1 MRSYRLELKLN
12 QSQRVLCAK
21 SAGTSRFAYNWK
33 LDKLI
38 GEYEANKALATMYGL
53 NKIPSTFGSAI
64 DWHKDW
70 VNLKA
75 ELPWIRETS
84 KCCGQESLR
93 DLQIAFQRFF
103 AKKSGYPKFKKRGQ
117 RDSFRLT
124 GSVYIPS
131 DYVQLPNLGKIRL
144 KEKNYPILEGK
155 CLLSQATVSRQC
167 DRWYVSFLLPET
179 IEDPVLASIE
189 SIEECDILGVDLG
202 IKELA
207 ITSEGETF
215 ENPKAYK
222 KHLQRLKKYQRMVSR
237 RAKGSN
243 NKKKAITKLSRVHK
257 RVADI
262 RNDTVH
268 KLTSSLTNS
277 NTSLVRTKPK
287 IIVIETLKPKN
298 MSKNHK
304 LASAVLDSSFGK
316 IKDTL
321 KYKCAWNG
329 IHLIMAPTFYASSKY
344 CSICGHKHNDLKLS
358 DREWTCSNCG
368 THLDRDVNAAK
379 NLQYLGLWMID
390 KHIGESQSTVSSTG
404 SIACGDERLQFLTEQ
419 CSSMKQEFKS
429 QNHALHLECEPQ
441 GEHSFA

>member
-1 MRSYRLELKLN
+1 MEKMRSYRLELKLN
-12 QSQRVLCAK
+12 KGQRILCAK

-33 LDKLI
+33 LHQLI
-38 GEYEANKALATMYGL
+38 EQYEQAKAEANGGKV
-53 NKIPSTFGSAI
+53 KCSFGNSIA
-64 DWHKDW
+64 WHKDW
-70 VNLKA
+70 VILKN

-103 AKKSGYPKFKKRGQ
+103 SKKSGYPRFKKRGQ

-124 GSVYIPS
+124 GSVYIAS
-131 DYVQLPNLGKIRL
+131 DFVQLPGIGKIRL
-144 KEKNYPILEGK
+144 KEKNYPIIEGK
-155 CLLSQATVSRQC
+155 CLLSQATVSRQA
-167 DRWYVSFLLPET
+167 DRWFVSFLLAETVDDPE
-179 IEDPVLASIE
+179 LASIE
-189 SIEECDILGVDLG
+189 AIEECDILGVDLG

-222 KHLQRLKKYQRMVSR
+222 QHLMKLKRYQKMVAR
-237 RAKGSN
+237 RQKGSK
-243 NKKKAITKLSRVHK
+243 NKQKAITKLSKVHK

-268 KLTSSLTNS
+268 KLT
-277 NTSLVRTKPK
+277 TSLVKTKPK

-321 KYKCAWNG
+321 KYKCSWNG

-344 CSICGHKHNDLKLS
+344 CSICGHKHNELKLS

-379 NLQYLGLWMID
+379 NLQFFGLWMIG
-390 KHIGESQSTVSSTG
+390 KHLSESSTTVSSTE
-404 SIACGDERLQFLTEQ
+404 SNACGDERLQFLIEQ

-429 QNHALHLECEPQ
+429 QNNAL
-441 GEHSFA
+441 HSFA

>member
-1 MRSYRLELKLN
+1 MEKMRSYRLELKLN
-12 QSQRVLCAK
+12 QGQRVLCAK

-33 LDKLI
+33 LGDLSA
-38 GEYEANKALATMYGL
+38 EYEANKALATMYGL
-53 NKIPSTFGSAI
+53 AKVPSTFGNAI
-64 DWHKDW
+64 AWHKDW
-70 VNLKA
+70 VLLKQ

-103 AKKSGYPKFKKRGQ
+103 SKKSGYPKFKKRGQ

-124 GSVYIPS
+124 GSVYIAS
-131 DYVQLPNLGKIRL
+131 DYAQLPGIGKVRL

-167 DRWYVSFLLPET
+167 DRWYVSFLLPKT
-179 IEDPVLASIE
+179 VEDPKFATLNE
-189 SIEECDILGVDLG
+189 IEECDILGVDLG

-222 KHLQRLKKYQRMVSR
+222 KHLMKLKRYQRMVSR

-243 NKKKAITKLSRVHK
+243 NKKKAITKLSKVHK

-262 RNDTVH
+262 RNDAVH
-268 KLTSSLTNS
+268 KLT
-277 NTSLVRTKPK
+277 TSLVKAKPK

-321 KYKCAWNG
+321 KYKCSWAG
-329 IHLIMAPTFYASSKY
+329 IHLIMAPAFYASSKY
-344 CSICGHKHNDLKLS
+344 CSVCGHKHNDLKLS
-358 DREWTCSNCG
+358 NREWTCSSCG

-379 NLQYLGLWMID
+379 NLQFLGLWMID
-390 KHIGESQSTVSSTG
+390 KHLDVNPTSVSSTQ
-404 SIACGDERLQFLTEQ
+404 SNACGDERLQFLTEQ
-419 CSSMKQEFKS
+419 CSSMKQEFES
-429 QNHALHLECEPQ
+429 VNLGL
-441 GEHSFA
+441 HSFA

>member
-33 LDKLI
+33 LGDLSA
-38 GEYEANKALATMYGL
+38 EYEANKALATMYGL
-53 NKIPSTFGSAI
+53 AKVPSTFGNAVA
-64 DWHKDW
+64 WHKDW
-70 VNLKA
+70 VNLKN

-93 DLQIAFQRFF
+93 DLQAAFQRFF
-103 AKKSGYPKFKKRGQ
+103 SKKSGYPRFKKRGR
-117 RDSFRLT
+117 RDSFRLA
-124 GSVYIPS
+124 GSVYIAS
-131 DYVQLPNLGKIRL
+131 DYVQLPGIGKVRL
-144 KEKNYPILEGK
+144 KEKNYPCLEGK
-155 CLLSQATVSRQC
+155 IKLSQATVSRQA

-179 IEDPVLASIE
+179 VEDPVLAPINE
-189 SIEECDILGVDLG
+189 IEECDILGVDLG

-222 KHLQRLKKYQRMVSR
+222 KHLMKLKRYQRMVSR

-243 NKKKAITKLSRVHK
+243 NKKKAITKLSKVHK

-262 RNDTVH
+262 RNDAVH
-268 KLTSSLTNS
+268 KLTSSL
-277 NTSLVRTKPK
+277 VKAKPK

-321 KYKCAWNG
+321 KYKCSWNG

-344 CSICGHKHNDLKLS
+344 CSVCGHKHNDLKLS
-358 DREWTCSNCG
+358 DREWTCSSCG

-379 NLQYLGLWMID
+379 NLQFLGLWMID

-404 SIACGDERLQFLTEQ
+404 SNACGDERLQFLIEQ
-419 CSSMKQEFKS
+419 CSSMKQEFES
-429 QNHALHLECEPQ
+429 QNHALR
-441 GEHSFA
+441 SFA

>member
-1 MRSYRLELKLN
+1 MEKMRSYRLELKLN
-12 QSQRVLCAK
+12 QGQRVLCTK

-33 LDKLI
+33 LRILIEQYEQAKL
-38 GEYEANKALATMYGL
+38 EANGGKVKC
-53 NKIPSTFGSAI
+53 NFGNAI
-64 DWHKDW
+64 AWHKDW

-103 AKKSGYPKFKKRGQ
+103 SKKSGYPKFKKRGQ

-124 GSVYIPS
+124 GSVYIAS
-131 DYVQLPNLGKIRL
+131 DYVQLPNLGKIKL

-179 IEDPVLASIE
+179 VEDPKFANLNDIK
-189 SIEECDILGVDLG
+189 ECDILGVDLG

-222 KHLQRLKKYQRMVSR
+222 KHLAKLKRYQRMVSR

-268 KLTSSLTNS
+268 KLT
-277 NTSLVRTKPK
+277 TSLVRTKPK
-287 IIVIETLKPKN
+287 VIVIETLKPKN

-329 IHLIMAPTFYASSKY
+329 VHLIMAPTFYASSKY

-358 DREWTCSNCG
+358 DREWTCSSCG
-368 THLDRDVNAAK
+368 THLD
-379 NLQYLGLWMID
+379 
-390 KHIGESQSTVSSTG
+390 
-404 SIACGDERLQFLTEQ
+404 
-419 CSSMKQEFKS
+419 
-429 QNHALHLECEPQ
+429 
-441 GEHSFA
+441 

>member
-1 MRSYRLELKLN
+1 MKMRSYRLELKLN
-12 QSQRVLCAK
+12 QGQRVLCSK

-70 VNLKA
+70 VLLKQ

-84 KCCGQESLR
+84 KCCGQEALR
-93 DLQIAFQRFF
+93 DLQLAFQRFF
-103 AKKSGYPKFKKRGQ
+103 SKKSGYPKFKKRGQ
-117 RDSFRLT
+117 RDSFRI
-124 GSVYIPS
+124 SSNVYVLNN
-131 DYVQLPNLGKIRL
+131 YVQIAGIGKIRL

-167 DRWYVSFLLPET
+167 DGWYVSFLLPET
-179 IEDPVLASIE
+179 VEDPVMASIE

-222 KHLQRLKKYQRMVSR
+222 KHLAKLKRYQRMVSR
-237 RAKGSN
+237 RAKGSK
-243 NKKKAITKLSRVHK
+243 NKQKAITKLSRVHK

-268 KLTSSLTNS
+268 KLT
-277 NTSLVRTKPK
+277 TSLVRTKPK
-287 IIVIETLKPKN
+287 VIVIETLKPKN

-358 DREWTCSNCG
+358 DREWTCSSCG

-379 NLQYLGLWMID
+379 NLQYLGLWMVD
-390 KHIGESQSTVSSTG
+390 KHSPSGESSVSSTQ
-404 SIACGDERLQFLTEQ
+404 SYACGDERLQFLLEQ

-429 QNHALHLECEPQ
+429 QNQTLHLECEPQ

>member
-1 MRSYRLELKLN
+1 MEKMHSYRLELKLN
-12 QSQRVLCAK
+12 QGQKILCAK

-33 LDKLI
+33 LRNLI
-38 GEYEANKALATMYGL
+38 EQYEKAKAETNGGKVKC
-53 NKIPSTFGSAI
+53 NFGNAI
-64 DWHKDW
+64 AWHKDW

-103 AKKSGYPKFKKRGQ
+103 SKKSGYPKFKKRGQ

-124 GSVYIPS
+124 GSVYIAP
-131 DYVQLPNLGKIRL
+131 DYVQLPNLGKIKL
-144 KEKNYPILEGK
+144 KGKNYPILEGK

-179 IEDPVLASIE
+179 VDDPKFATLNE
-189 SIEECDILGVDLG
+189 IEECDILGVDLG

-222 KHLQRLKKYQRMVSR
+222 KHLMKLKKYQRMVSR
-237 RAKGSN
+237 RAKGSK
-243 NKKKAITKLSRVHK
+243 NKQKAITKLSRVHK

-268 KLTSSLTNS
+268 KLT
-277 NTSLVRTKPK
+277 TSLVRTKPK
-287 IIVIETLKPKN
+287 VIVIETLKPKN
-298 MSKNHK
+298 MSRNHK
-304 LASAVLDSSFGK
+304 LAQAVLDSSFGK

-321 KYKCAWNG
+321 KYKCSWNG
-329 IHLIMAPTFYASSKY
+329 IHLIMAPTFYASSRY
-344 CSICGHKHNDLKLS
+344 CSICGHKHNELKLS
-358 DREWTCSNCG
+358 DREWTCGSCG

-379 NLQYLGLWMID
+379 NLQFLGLWMID
-390 KHIGESQSTVSSTG
+390 KHLDINPTTVSSTG
-404 SIACGDERLQFLTEQ
+404 SYACGDERLQFLTEQ
-419 CSSMKQEFKS
+419 CLSMKQEFKS
-429 QNHALHLECEPQ
+429 QNSGLY
-441 GEHSFA
+441 SFA

>member
-1 MRSYRLELKLN
+1 MEKMRSYRLELKLN
-12 QSQRVLCAK
+12 QGQRVLCAK

-33 LDKLI
+33 LRNLI
-38 GEYEANKALATMYGL
+38 EQYEKAKQEANGGKV
-53 NKIPSTFGSAI
+53 KCSFGNAI
-64 DWHKDW
+64 AWHKDW
-70 VNLKA
+70 VNLKN

-93 DLQIAFQRFF
+93 DLQVAFQRFF
-103 AKKSGYPKFKKRGQ
+103 SKKSCYPKFKKRGQ

-124 GSVYIPS
+124 GSVYIAS

-167 DRWYVSFLLPET
+167 DRWYVSFLLPESV
-179 IEDPVLASIE
+179 EDPKFTSINE
-189 SIEECDILGVDLG
+189 IEECDILGVDLG

-215 ENPKAYK
+215 ENPNAYK
-222 KHLQRLKKYQRMVSR
+222 KHLMKLKRYQRMVSR
-237 RAKGSN
+237 RAKGSK
-243 NKKKAITKLSRVHK
+243 NKQKAITKLSKVHK

-268 KLTSSLTNS
+268 KLT
-277 NTSLVRTKPK
+277 TSLVKAKPK

-321 KYKCAWNG
+321 KYKCSWAG

-344 CSICGHKHNDLKLS
+344 CSVCGHKHNDLKLS
-358 DREWTCSNCG
+358 DREWTCLNCG

-379 NLQYLGLWMID
+379 NLQFLGLWMID
-390 KHIGESQSTVSSTG
+390 KHSPSGESTVSSTG
-404 SIACGDERLQFLTEQ
+404 SYACGDERLQFLTEQ

-429 QNHALHLECEPQ
+429 QNSAL
-441 GEHSFA
+441 HSFA

>member
-1 MRSYRLELKLN
+1 MKMRSYRLELKLN
-12 QSQRVLCAK
+12 QGQRVLCAK

-33 LDKLI
+33 LHQLI
-38 GEYEANKALATMYGL
+38 EQYEQAKAEANGGKVKC
-53 NKIPSTFGSAI
+53 NFGNAI
-64 DWHKDW
+64 AWHKDW
-70 VNLKA
+70 VLLKN

-103 AKKSGYPKFKKRGQ
+103 SKKSGYPRYKKRGR

-124 GSVYIPS
+124 GSVYIAS
-131 DYVQLPNLGKIRL
+131 DYVQLPGIGKVSL

-167 DRWYVSFLLPET
+167 NRWFVSFLLPET
-179 IEDPVLASIE
+179 VEDPKFANLNE
-189 SIEECDILGVDLG
+189 IEECDILGVDLG

-207 ITSEGETF
+207 ITSEGEIF

-222 KHLQRLKKYQRMVSR
+222 KHLMKLKRYQRMVSR

-262 RNDTVH
+262 RNDAVH
-268 KLTSSLTNS
+268 KLTSSL
-277 NTSLVRTKPK
+277 VKTKPK

-304 LASAVLDSSFGK
+304 LAQAILDSSFGK

-321 KYKCAWNG
+321 KYKCSWNG

-379 NLQYLGLWMID
+379 NLQFFGLWMID
-390 KHIGESQSTVSSTG
+390 KHIGESQSSVSSTQ
-404 SIACGDERLQFLTEQ
+404 SYACGDERLQFLTEQ

-429 QNHALHLECEPQ
+429 QNSCL
-441 GEHSFA
+441 HSFA

>member
-1 MRSYRLELKLN
+1 MEKMRSYRLELKLN
-12 QSQRVLCAK
+12 QSQRILCAK

-33 LDKLI
+33 LRNLI
-38 GEYEANKALATMYGL
+38 EKYEKAKTEANGSKVKC
-53 NKIPSTFGSAI
+53 NFGNAI
-64 DWHKDW
+64 AWHKDW

-103 AKKSGYPKFKKRGQ
+103 SKKSGYPKFKKRGQ

-124 GSVYIPS
+124 GSVYIAP
-131 DYVQLPNLGKIRL
+131 DYVQLPNLGKIKL
-144 KEKNYPILEGK
+144 KGKNYPILEGK

-179 IEDPVLASIE
+179 VEDPKFATLNE
-189 SIEECDILGVDLG
+189 IEESNILGVDLG
-202 IKELA
+202 IKELV

-222 KHLQRLKKYQRMVSR
+222 KHLVKLKRYQRMVSR
-237 RAKGSN
+237 RVIGSN

-268 KLTSSLTNS
+268 KLTSSL
-277 NTSLVRTKPK
+277 VKAKPK

-321 KYKCAWNG
+321 KYKCSWTG

-344 CSICGHKHNDLKLS
+344 CSNCGHKHNELKLS
-358 DREWTCSNCG
+358 DREWTCSSCG

-390 KHIGESQSTVSSTG
+390 KHSPSGESSVSSTQ
-404 SIACGDERLQFLTEQ
+404 SYACGDERLQFLLEQ

-429 QNHALHLECEPQ
+429 QNNVL
-441 GEHSFA
+441 HSFA

>member
-1 MRSYRLELKLN
+1 
-12 QSQRVLCAK
+12 
-21 SAGTSRFAYNWK
+21 
-33 LDKLI
+33 
-38 GEYEANKALATMYGL
+38 
-53 NKIPSTFGSAI
+53 
-64 DWHKDW
+64 
-70 VNLKA
+70 
-75 ELPWIRETS
+75 
-84 KCCGQESLR
+84 
-93 DLQIAFQRFF
+93 LQTAFQRFF
-103 AKKSGYPKFKKRGQ
+103 SKKSGYPKFKKRGQ

-124 GSVYIPS
+124 GSVYIAS

-179 IEDPVLASIE
+179 VEDPKFATLNE
-189 SIEECDILGVDLG
+189 IEENDILGVDLG

-237 RAKGSN
+237 RVKGSS

-268 KLTSSLTNS
+268 KLTSSL
-277 NTSLVRTKPK
+277 VKAKPK

-321 KYKCAWNG
+321 KYKCSWSG
-329 IHLIMAPTFYASSKY
+329 VHLIMAPTFYASSKY
-344 CSICGHKHNDLKLS
+344 CSICGHKHKDLKLS
-358 DREWTCSNCG
+358 DREWTCSSCG

-379 NLQYLGLWMID
+379 NLQFLGLWMID
-390 KHIGESQSTVSSTG
+390 KHLSESSTTVSSTE
-404 SIACGDERLQFLTEQ
+404 SYACGDERLQFLTEQ

-429 QNHALHLECEPQ
+429 QNHALH
-441 GEHSFA
+441 SFA

>member
-1 MRSYRLELKLN
+1 MRGYRLELKLN

-38 GEYEANKALATMYGL
+38 SEYEANKALAIMYGL
-53 NKIPSTFGSAI
+53 NKVPSTFGSAI

-70 VNLKA
+70 VLLKT

-84 KCCGQESLR
+84 KCCGQEALR
-93 DLQIAFQRFF
+93 DLEVAFKRFF
-103 AKKSGYPKFKKRGQ
+103 INKSGYPKFKKRGQ

-124 GSVYIPS
+124 GSVYIAS

-144 KEKNYPILEGK
+144 KERNYPILEGK

-179 IEDPVLASIE
+179 VDVPDLASIE

-222 KHLQRLKKYQRMVSR
+222 KHLVKLKRYQRMVSR
-237 RAKGSN
+237 RVKGSK
-243 NKKKAITKLSRVHK
+243 NKQKAITKLSRIHK
-257 RVADI
+257 RVAGI
-262 RNDTVH
+262 RNDSVH
-268 KLTSSLTNS
+268 KLT
-277 NTSLVRTKPK
+277 TSLVKTKPK
-287 IIVIETLKPKN
+287 VIVIETLKPKN

-329 IHLIMAPTFYASSKY
+329 VHLIMAPAFYASSKY
-344 CSICGHKHNDLKLS
+344 CSVCGHKHNDLKLS
-358 DREWTCSNCG
+358 DREWTCSYCG

-390 KHIGESQSTVSSTG
+390 KHSPSGESTVSSTG
-404 SIACGDERLQFLTEQ
+404 SDACGDERLQFLTEQ

-429 QNHALHLECEPQ
+429 QNHALHLECEP
-441 GEHSFA
+441 

>member
-12 QSQRVLCAK
+12 QGQRILCAK

-33 LDKLI
+33 LHQLI
-38 GEYEANKALATMYGL
+38 EQYEQAKAEANGGKV
-53 NKIPSTFGSAI
+53 KCSFGNSIA
-64 DWHKDW
+64 WHKDW
-70 VNLKA
+70 VILKN

-103 AKKSGYPKFKKRGQ
+103 SKKSGYPRFKKRGQ

-124 GSVYIPS
+124 GSVYIAS
-131 DYVQLPNLGKIRL
+131 DFVQLPGIGKIRL
-144 KEKNYPILEGK
+144 KEKNYPIIEGK
-155 CLLSQATVSRQC
+155 CLLSQATVSRQA
-167 DRWYVSFLLPET
+167 DRWFVSFLLAETVDDPE
-179 IEDPVLASIE
+179 LASIE
-189 SIEECDILGVDLG
+189 AIEECDILGVDLG

-222 KHLQRLKKYQRMVSR
+222 QHLMKLKRYQKMVAR
-237 RAKGSN
+237 RQKGSK
-243 NKKKAITKLSRVHK
+243 NKQKAITKLSKVHK

-268 KLTSSLTNS
+268 KLT
-277 NTSLVRTKPK
+277 TSLVKTKPK

-321 KYKCAWNG
+321 KYKCSWNG

-344 CSICGHKHNDLKLS
+344 CSICGHKHNELKLS

-379 NLQYLGLWMID
+379 NLQFFGLWMIG
-390 KHIGESQSTVSSTG
+390 KHLSESSTTM
-404 SIACGDERLQFLTEQ
+404 SSTESNACGDERLQFLIEQ

-429 QNHALHLECEPQ
+429 QNNAL
-441 GEHSFA
+441 HSFA

>member
-1 MRSYRLELKLN
+1 MEKMRSYRLELKLN
-12 QSQRVLCAK
+12 KGQRILCAK

-33 LDKLI
+33 LHQLI
-38 GEYEANKALATMYGL
+38 EQYEQAKAEANGGKV
-53 NKIPSTFGSAI
+53 KCSFGNSIA
-64 DWHKDW
+64 WHKDR
-70 VNLKA
+70 VILKN

-103 AKKSGYPKFKKRGQ
+103 SKKSGYPRFKKRGQ

-124 GSVYIPS
+124 GSVYIAS
-131 DYVQLPNLGKIRL
+131 DFVQLPGIGKIRL
-144 KEKNYPILEGK
+144 KEKNYPIIEGK
-155 CLLSQATVSRQC
+155 CLLSQATVSRQA
-167 DRWYVSFLLPET
+167 DRWFVSFLLAETVDDPE
-179 IEDPVLASIE
+179 LASIE
-189 SIEECDILGVDLG
+189 AIEECDILGVDLG

-222 KHLQRLKKYQRMVSR
+222 QHLMKLKRYQKMVAR
-237 RAKGSN
+237 RQKGSK
-243 NKKKAITKLSRVHK
+243 NKQKAITKLSKVHK

-268 KLTSSLTNS
+268 KLT
-277 NTSLVRTKPK
+277 TSLVKTKPK

-321 KYKCAWNG
+321 KYKCSWNG

-344 CSICGHKHNDLKLS
+344 CSICGHKHNELKLS

-379 NLQYLGLWMID
+379 NLQFFGLWMIG
-390 KHIGESQSTVSSTG
+390 KHLSESSTTVSSTE
-404 SIACGDERLQFLTEQ
+404 SNACGDERLQFLIEQ

-429 QNHALHLECEPQ
+429 QNNAL
-441 GEHSFA
+441 HSFA

>member
-1 MRSYRLELKLN
+1 MEKMRSYRLELKLN
-12 QSQRVLCAK
+12 QGQKVLCAK

-33 LDKLI
+33 LGDLSA
-38 GEYEANKALATMYGL
+38 EYEANKALATMYGL
-53 NKIPSTFGSAI
+53 DKVPSTFGNAVA
-64 DWHKDW
+64 WHKDW

-84 KCCGQESLR
+84 KCCGQEALR
-93 DLQIAFQRFF
+93 DLQTAFQRFF
-103 AKKSGYPKFKKRGQ
+103 SKKSGYPKFKKRGQ

-124 GSVYIPS
+124 GSVYIAS
-131 DYVQLPNLGKIRL
+131 DYVQLPGIGKVRL

-167 DRWYVSFLLPET
+167 DRWYVSFLLPEMV
-179 IEDPVLASIE
+179 EDPKFATLNE
-189 SIEECDILGVDLG
+189 IEECDILGVDLG

-222 KHLQRLKKYQRMVSR
+222 KHLMKLKRYQRMVSR
-237 RAKGSN
+237 RAKGSK
-243 NKKKAITKLSRVHK
+243 NKQKAITRLSKVHK

-262 RNDTVH
+262 RNDAVH
-268 KLTSSLTNS
+268 KLTSSL
-277 NTSLVRTKPK
+277 VKAKPK

-321 KYKCAWNG
+321 KYKCTWAG

-344 CSICGHKHNDLKLS
+344 CSVCGHKHNELKLS
-358 DREWTCSNCG
+358 DREWTCSSCG

-379 NLQYLGLWMID
+379 NLQFLGLWMID
-390 KHIGESQSTVSSTG
+390 KHLDVNPTSGSSPR
-404 SIACGDERLQFLTEQ
+404 SNACGDERLQFLTEQ
-419 CSSMKQEFKS
+419 CSSMKQEFES
-429 QNHALHLECEPQ
+429 QNSGLS
-441 GEHSFA
+441 SFA

>member
-1 MRSYRLELKLN
+1 
-12 QSQRVLCAK
+12 V
-21 SAGTSRFAYNWK
+21 F
-33 LDKLI
+33 
-38 GEYEANKALATMYGL
+38 
-53 NKIPSTFGSAI
+53 
-64 DWHKDW
+64 
-70 VNLKA
+70 
-75 ELPWIRETS
+75 
-84 KCCGQESLR
+84 
-93 DLQIAFQRFF
+93 
-103 AKKSGYPKFKKRGQ
+103 
-117 RDSFRLT
+117 
-124 GSVYIPS
+124 
-131 DYVQLPNLGKIRL
+131 
-144 KEKNYPILEGK
+144 
-155 CLLSQATVSRQC
+155 
-167 DRWYVSFLLPET
+167 
-179 IEDPVLASIE
+179 ASIE

-222 KHLQRLKKYQRMVSR
+222 KHLAKLKRYQRMVSH
-237 RAKGSN
+237 RAKGSK
-243 NKKKAITKLSRVHK
+243 NKQKAITKLSRVHK

-268 KLTSSLTNS
+268 KLT
-277 NTSLVRTKPK
+277 TSLVRTKPK
-287 IIVIETLKPKN
+287 IMVIETLKPKN

-329 IHLIMAPTFYASSKY
+329 VHLIMAPTFYASSKY

-358 DREWTCSNCG
+358 DREWICSSCG

-379 NLQYLGLWMID
+379 NLQFLGLWMID

-404 SIACGDERLQFLTEQ
+404 SYACGDERLQFLTEQ

-429 QNHALHLECEPQ
+429 QNHALH
-441 GEHSFA
+441 SFA

>member
-1 MRSYRLELKLN
+1 MRSYRIELKLN
-12 QSQRVLCAK
+12 QGQRVLCAK

-33 LDKLI
+33 LRNLIEQYEKAKL
-38 GEYEANKALATMYGL
+38 EANGGKV
-53 NKIPSTFGSAI
+53 KCDFGNAI
-64 DWHKDW
+64 AWHKDW
-70 VNLKA
+70 VNLKV

-103 AKKSGYPKFKKRGQ
+103 SKKSGYPKFKKRGQ

-124 GSVYIPS
+124 GSVYIAS
-131 DYVQLPNLGKIRL
+131 DYVQLPNLGKIKL

-179 IEDPVLASIE
+179 VEDPKFATVNE
-189 SIEECDILGVDLG
+189 IEECDILGVDLG

-222 KHLQRLKKYQRMVSR
+222 KHIQRLKKYQRMVSR
-237 RAKGSN
+237 RAKGSK
-243 NKKKAITKLSRVHK
+243 NKQKAITRLSKVHK

-268 KLTSSLTNS
+268 KLT
-277 NTSLVRTKPK
+277 TSLVRTKPK

-329 IHLIMAPTFYASSKY
+329 VHLIMAPTFYASSKY
-344 CSICGHKHNDLKLS
+344 CSICGHKHNELKLS
-358 DREWTCSNCG
+358 DREWTCSSCG

-390 KHIGESQSTVSSTG
+390 KHSPSGESTVSFTESY
-404 SIACGDERLQFLTEQ
+404 ACGDERLQFLTEQ

-429 QNHALHLECEPQ
+429 QNSCL
-441 GEHSFA
+441 HSFA

>member
-12 QSQRVLCAK
+12 QSQRILCAK

-33 LDKLI
+33 LHQLI
-38 GEYEANKALATMYGL
+38 EQYEQAKANGGKV
-53 NKIPSTFGSAI
+53 KCSFGNSIA
-64 DWHKDW
+64 WHKDW
-70 VNLKA
+70 VLLKN

-103 AKKSGYPKFKKRGQ
+103 SKKSGYPRFKKRGQ

-124 GSVYIPS
+124 GSVYIAS
-131 DYVQLPNLGKIRL
+131 DFVQLPGIGKIRL

-155 CLLSQATVSRQC
+155 LKLSQATVSRQA
-167 DRWYVSFLLPET
+167 DRWFVSFLLK
-179 IEDPVLASIE
+179 EDVELPKLSPIE

-207 ITSEGETF
+207 ITSKGETF

-222 KHLQRLKKYQRMVSR
+222 QHLMKLKRYQKMVAR
-237 RAKGSN
+237 RQKGSK
-243 NKKKAITKLSRVHK
+243 NKQKAITKLSKVHK
-257 RVADI
+257 RVADV

-268 KLTSSLTNS
+268 KLTSSL
-277 NTSLVRTKPK
+277 VKTKPE

-321 KYKCAWNG
+321 KYKCSWNG
-329 IHLIMAPTFYASSKY
+329 IHLMMAPTFYASSKY
-344 CSICGHKHNDLKLS
+344 CSICGHKHNGLKLS

-379 NLQYLGLWMID
+379 NLQFFGLWMIG
-390 KHIGESQSTVSSTG
+390 KHLSESSTTVSSTE
-404 SIACGDERLQFLTEQ
+404 SNACGDERLQFCEEQ

-429 QNHALHLECEPQ
+429 QNSCLHLGCEPL
-441 GEHSFA
+441 GELSFA